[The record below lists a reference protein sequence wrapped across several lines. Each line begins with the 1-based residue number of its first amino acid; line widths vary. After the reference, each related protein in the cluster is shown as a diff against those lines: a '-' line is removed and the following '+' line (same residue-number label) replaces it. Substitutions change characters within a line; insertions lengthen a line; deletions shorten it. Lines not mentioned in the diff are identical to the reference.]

1 MHGHNCRRHTLVL
14 ALGSLCAA
22 VAMWEVEGAAEPLA
36 ACGAVAG
43 YSRSARAELRAV
55 ELRSGHSGHG
65 EASGKYSKARGLHT
79 PPPAPTPATAGG
91 TSTRT
96 NNIEKID
103 AGDHFFSD
111 GSTLVPPY
119 APVLEKVLQTILI
132 SGILDGES
140 F

>member
-1 MHGHNCRRHTLVL
+1 M
-14 ALGSLCAA
+14 
-22 VAMWEVEGAAEPLA
+22 
-36 ACGAVAG
+36 
-43 YSRSARAELRAV
+43 RAPYRM
-55 ELRSGHSGHG
+55 
-65 EASGKYSKARGLHT
+65 ASGTCVWSDNDLARVSLL
-79 PPPAPTPATAGG
+79 TPATAGG